1 MLRVSMIALAIGVAI
16 SGCSTLGGGDARF
29 AAAYQEPYRLDTGD
43 RLRVIVF
50 GQENLTNSYTVD
62 PEGEIAFPLI
72 GQVPVRGLTLD
83 QFDHAVTSRLRS
95 GYLRDPNVTVEIA
108 TYRPFFI
115 LGEVGAA
122 GQYPYVDDIS
132 AREAIAIAGG
142 YTPRARR
149 SKVRISRQVNGHI
162 VEEVVPIDYPVL
174 PGDTITVLERWF

>member
-1 MLRVSMIALAIGVAI
+1 MFRVSVIVLAIGI
-16 SGCSTLGGGDARF
+16 GITGCSTLGSRDARF

-62 PEGEIAFPLI
+62 PEGQIAFPLI

-83 QFDHAVTSRLRS
+83 EFDHSVTSRLRS

-108 TYRPFFI
+108 AYRPFFI
-115 LGEVGAA
+115 LGEVGAS
-122 GQYPYVDDIS
+122 GQYPYVDDIT

-142 YTPRARR
+142 FTPRARR
-149 SKVRISRQVNGHI
+149 GKVRISRQINGHI
-162 VEEVVPIDYPVL
+162 VEEVVPIDAPIL
-174 PGDTITVLERWF
+174 PGDTVTVLERWF